1 MEIYFIHLVC
11 ILTCILY
18 DFMHLFLAIPLL
30 VFAIIYPTKGVATV
44 LSAIVGIGDSM
55 AQSGI
60 FPLAGGIHP
69 RCTAAASLGSAI
81 AGLAAGLLR
90 ILTKAIF
97 PGDTEESMRLSSS
110 VYFGIAVV
118 ILVVCFFAHYF
129 IKKYKDQLVSN
140 PTYIAS
146 LFIKMCDAN
155 TSYTHCSLHRR
166 WLSSRLNM
174 LKLPIHSYYNL
185 KPLKIAFNLS

>member
-1 MEIYFIHLVC
+1 MHTADYANNLFFY
-11 ILTCILY
+11 ILY
-18 DFMHLFLAIPLL
+18 LVIPLL

-118 ILVVCFFAHYF
+118 ILAVCFFAHFF
-129 IKKYKDQLVSN
+129 IKKYKKQLVSTS
-140 PTYIAS
+140 PHIC
-146 LFIKMCDAN
+146 FFVHKCGAN
-155 TSYTHCSLHRR
+155 TLTL
-166 WLSSRLNM
+166 
-174 LKLPIHSYYNL
+174 
-185 KPLKIAFNLS
+185 IALFL

>member
-1 MEIYFIHLVC
+1 
-11 ILTCILY
+11 
-18 DFMHLFLAIPLL
+18 MHLFLAIPLL

>member
-1 MEIYFIHLVC
+1 MH
-11 ILTCILY
+11 TTDSNLY
-18 DFMHLFLAIPLL
+18 FMHLLAIPLL
-30 VFAIIYPTKGVATV
+30 VFAIIYPTKGLATV

-118 ILVVCFFAHYF
+118 ILAVCFFAHYF

-140 PTYIAS
+140 PTYC
-146 LFIKMCDAN
+146 FFVHKMCGAN

-174 LKLPIHSYYNL
+174 LKLPIHSYCNL
-185 KPLKIAFNLS
+185 KQLKIAFNLS